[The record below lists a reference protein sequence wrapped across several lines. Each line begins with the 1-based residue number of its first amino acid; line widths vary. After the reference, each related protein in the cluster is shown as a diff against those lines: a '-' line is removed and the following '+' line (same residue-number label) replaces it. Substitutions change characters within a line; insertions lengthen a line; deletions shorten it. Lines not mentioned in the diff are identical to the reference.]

1 MYIYICILDIPCVY
15 ICVYNII
22 LYTICIYICIYIL
35 YTLYYI
41 LSIRKTRDWVGS
53 KPTRITLNPQ
63 QP

>member
-1 MYIYICILDIPCVY
+1 MYIYMY
-15 ICVYNII
+15 IY
-22 LYTICIYICIYIL
+22 IYIL